1 MRCQQERASATT
13 AQGSS
18 ESNNSYAAGHRSVH
32 GRSLPLKRGMI
43 KYAYTRKLPVQIVIG
58 ANKES
63 ILSEKHHTARFGQ
76 TAAVGYSG
84 GDDAR

>member
-1 MRCQQERASATT
+1 M
-13 AQGSS
+13 
-18 ESNNSYAAGHRSVH
+18 H
-32 GRSLPLKRGMI
+32 GRSLPLKRGLI

-84 GDDAR
+84 GRCASLIAKPNFAPRLYAP